1 MYLEMK
7 NFTDSYS
14 KKLMKSKSSKSITNV
29 KLPKLFQNHSL
40 QELVIRKIEKLKAY
54 IIRNRNNP
62 GEKKVKAELSS
73 LFNIRKINND
83 NISQIIKFEND
94 QNKLNYKNKNN
105 RSFSLSSYHLNHKT
119 IFSNSGNNYN
129 YIHFSNNI
137 INNNI
142 NNNNDSNNDRT
153 FNNIYDNCIN
163 YNINKNNCTNNKDI
177 NNNIIFDNKKGFIVD
192 TSYNIDIKEKNNQN
206 NNIENLD
213 NNDGIFIKNNNNIY
227 NKIKMIKIKYMNDKY
242 SEEEKNKI
250 NSENSLFKRK
260 FNNKVKKLNKDIFNL
275 IDNKRNF
282 IFFSKIKKQ

>member
-62 GEKKVKAELSS
+62 GEKKVKAKLSS

-105 RSFSLSSYHLNHKT
+105 RSFSLSSYHSNYKT